1 MREHRPSPWVR
12 HANSIKSRSA
22 NCVVVRLP
30 AYTDCVG
37 DESPE
42 QIARWDADARIIP
55 AAPELLE
62 ELEELADFFDAMV
75 DGEYTPDGFTTQPA
89 RAAIAKARGVDK

>member
-1 MREHRPSPWVR
+1 MITLTRHRLIFGRYAKRQWL
-12 HANSIKSRSA
+12 NSA
-22 NCVVVRLP
+22 TARL
-30 AYTDCVG
+30 
-37 DESPE
+37 
-42 QIARWDADARIIP
+42 IA

>member
-1 MREHRPSPWVR
+1 MREHTPGPWVR

-37 DESPE
+37 DDSPE

-62 ELEELADFFDAMV
+62 ALDLMV
-75 DGEYTPDGFTTQPA
+75 STATDGGWPKASIVIAQ
-89 RAAIAKARGVDK
+89 AAIAKAKGEQE